1 MNKKR
6 VASLLLI
13 YLLVIACRL
22 SGGAESGLTP
32 PSATFELSFTL
43 TPHLAT
49 WTPEPTAWPVVEP
62 EPTATRLAQPA
73 DTPAP
78 SPTAAPP
85 GWQAGPLINYQGIQ
99 FRLDPAL
106 GDGVF
111 IHMTDFAA
119 GVEFSHSRVTNFCHQ
134 QPFCIGVYDAQA
146 FGQDSFA
153 GWTIEWVAQLI
164 AGDHEGLPTR
174 GAAFLIETQTRRIR
188 FQNGAGVRAVTMVGQ
203 MEYLAYKD
211 AVYYEFHGL
220 SGDGR
225 FYVVIDI
232 QIDHPLFLDHPQPE
246 QNQRRTALLPREPMS
261 PTDPAAIVSYN
272 RLLEMELEEQPP
284 DSFMPSLLLLDQLVA
299 SLLAQLEA
307 SPPGDE

>member
-49 WTPEPTAWPVVEP
+49 WTPEPTALPVVAP
-62 EPTATRLAQPA
+62 EPTAARLAQPA
-73 DTPAP
+73 DTPALR
-78 SPTAAPP
+78 PTAAPP
-85 GWQAGPLINYQGIQ
+85 GWQAGPLINDQGVQ

-106 GDGVF
+106 GEGAFVRA
-111 IHMTDFAA
+111 TDFTP

-134 QPFCIGVYDAQA
+134 QPFCIGVYDARA
-146 FGQDSFA
+146 FSQDLFA
-153 GWTIEWVAQLI
+153 GWAIEWVAQLI

-174 GAAFLIETQTRRIR
+174 GAAFLIETQTRRIS
-188 FQNGAGVRAVTMVGQ
+188 FQNGTGARAVTMVGQ
-203 MEYLAYKD
+203 MEYLAYKE
-211 AVYYEFHGL
+211 AIYYEFHGL
-220 SGDGR
+220 TADGR

-232 QIDHPLFLDHPQPE
+232 QIDHPLLMDNPDPE
-246 QNQRRTALLPREPMS
+246 QNQRPTALLPREPIN
-261 PTDPAAIVSYN
+261 PTDPAAIVAYN
-272 RLLEMELEEQPP
+272 RLLETELAGQPP
-284 DSFMPSLLLLDQLVA
+284 GSFTPSLTLLDELVA

-307 SPPGDE
+307 SPSGDE